1 MFFKTKRM
9 LKHNNDVLFKRNTE
23 LNKMNMFLQ
32 QGLIE
37 KNNEI
42 KKLKD
47 INKGLE
53 TSLVTTTEILDDK
66 TKEIKRL
73 KTLLT
78 KNGIEYRKEN

>member
-23 LNKMNMFLQ
+23 LNKINIYLQ
-32 QGLIE
+32 QGLKE
-37 KNNEI
+37 KDNEI
-42 KKLKD
+42 QKLKD

-66 TKEIKRL
+66 KKEIKRL

>member
-1 MFFKTKRM
+1 MFFKTKKT

-23 LNKMNMFLQ
+23 LNKINICLQ
-32 QGLIE
+32 QGLKE
-37 KNNEI
+37 KDNEI
-42 KKLKD
+42 QKLKD

-66 TKEIKRL
+66 KKEIKRL

-78 KNGIEYRKEN
+78 KNNIEYRKEN

>member
-37 KNNEI
+37 KI
-42 KKLKD
+42 M
-47 INKGLE
+47 
-53 TSLVTTTEILDDK
+53 
-66 TKEIKRL
+66 RL
-73 KTLLT
+73 K
-78 KNGIEYRKEN
+78 N

>member
-1 MFFKTKRM
+1 MLFKTKKT
-9 LKHNNDVLFKRNTE
+9 LKHNNDILFKRNTE

-32 QGLIE
+32 QGLME
-37 KNNEI
+37 RNNEI
-42 KKLKD
+42 QKLKD

-66 TKEIKRL
+66 KKEIKRL

-78 KNGIEYRKEN
+78 KNEIEYRKEN

>member
-1 MFFKTKRM
+1 MLFKTRKI

-23 LNKMNMFLQ
+23 LNKINMFLQ

-42 KKLKD
+42 QKLKD

-53 TSLVTTTEILDDK
+53 NSLVSTSEILEDK
-66 TKEIKRL
+66 QKEVKRL

>member
-1 MFFKTKRM
+1 MFVKTKKT
-9 LKHNNDVLFKRNTE
+9 LKHNNDILFKRNTE

-66 TKEIKRL
+66 RKEIKRL

-78 KNGIEYRKEN
+78 KNEIEYRKEN

>member
-1 MFFKTKRM
+1 MFFKTKKT

-37 KNNEI
+37 RNNEI

-66 TKEIKRL
+66 RKEIKRL

-78 KNGIEYRKEN
+78 KNEIEYRKEN